1 MLKAAFAL
9 VDICEVNQP
18 VTGGFPSQKSSKTKP
33 LSFCFC
39 LPNKT
44 V

>member
-9 VDICEVNQP
+9 VDSCEVNQP
-18 VTGGFPSQKSSKTKP
+18 VTEGFPSQKSSNAKL

-39 LPNKT
+39 LPK
-44 V
+44 